1 MRTVFLSWQSDI
13 GETRNV
19 IQSALEK
26 AVRNLNRDC
35 SVEMRVDQD
44 TAGVSG
50 WPEITSA
57 ILDKIDKCEVF
68 VADITPINGPYSNFR
83 LTPNPNVM
91 LELGYALASGLG
103 RIRIICI
110 VNTAYLPDED
120 IKELPFDVR
129 GSRPVVFSLA
139 DPDDRGVEKG
149 QEDPHRTKVRD
160 DVSRRLER
168 DLQDTLDAIQT
179 AEAQKILSVTPH
191 LANDNLERFQVVFD
205 VQTPMPFQVYH
216 RVQEPEPHSKILSAL
231 MTSHHP
237 VDPKGE
243 SRIRFPVTTLKPLSP
258 SNDVYVLYGELGH
271 LPSELNLVPTMHKFE
286 VHYRVVGDQLVE
298 IFRQQAPAH

>member
-129 GSRPVVFSLA
+129 GSRPVVFS
-139 DPDDRGVEKG
+139 
-149 QEDPHRTKVRD
+149 
-160 DVSRRLER
+160 
-168 DLQDTLDAIQT
+168 
-179 AEAQKILSVTPH
+179 
-191 LANDNLERFQVVFD
+191 
-205 VQTPMPFQVYH
+205 
-216 RVQEPEPHSKILSAL
+216 
-231 MTSHHP
+231 
-237 VDPKGE
+237 
-243 SRIRFPVTTLKPLSP
+243 
-258 SNDVYVLYGELGH
+258 
-271 LPSELNLVPTMHKFE
+271 
-286 VHYRVVGDQLVE
+286 
-298 IFRQQAPAH
+298 

>member
-83 LTPNPNVM
+83 LRAYPKNWWKLAGGVAGRQAGVAAR
-91 LELGYALASGLG
+91 LG
-103 RIRIICI
+103 
-110 VNTAYLPDED
+110 E
-120 IKELPFDVR
+120 
-129 GSRPVVFSLA
+129 
-139 DPDDRGVEKG
+139 
-149 QEDPHRTKVRD
+149 
-160 DVSRRLER
+160 
-168 DLQDTLDAIQT
+168 
-179 AEAQKILSVTPH
+179 
-191 LANDNLERFQVVFD
+191 
-205 VQTPMPFQVYH
+205 
-216 RVQEPEPHSKILSAL
+216 
-231 MTSHHP
+231 
-237 VDPKGE
+237 
-243 SRIRFPVTTLKPLSP
+243 
-258 SNDVYVLYGELGH
+258 
-271 LPSELNLVPTMHKFE
+271 
-286 VHYRVVGDQLVE
+286 
-298 IFRQQAPAH
+298 